1 MLQCLIVGLH
11 CFFNKM
17 HSIVTATTAFDNNN
31 ILQLESIS
39 QKNQNKRSEQKQ
51 HGLNTAG
58 TQFMRETERGAG
70 LPLNS
75 LSNYSSLAHPRS
87 KTLQVPL

>member
-1 MLQCLIVGLH
+1 MKSS
-11 CFFNKM
+11 NK
-17 HSIVTATTAFDNNN
+17 T
-31 ILQLESIS
+31 
-39 QKNQNKRSEQKQ
+39 SEQEQ
-51 HGLNTAG
+51 HTFNTAD

-87 KTLQVPL
+87 KTLQVLL